1 MITGPMPGP
10 DGLLLSPVTAL
21 LLEVAF
27 LLDRWTP
34 RLEIEGGARP
44 DDYPAV
50 ARADPDNGTAQP
62 SRRRASSILARA
74 TVRMILAAQSA
85 YISGRTG
92 VALAGQTIMITL
104 GLAAGSTSWMESSSA
119 AVMWPV
125 ASTMGEDVD
134 TVTPGS
140 SRSRGAVRTRTG
152 TA

>member
-1 MITGPMPGP
+1 MPGP

-34 RLEIEGGARP
+34 RLEIEGGARL